1 MGWPWTWIVSSRPW
15 RVIFSA
21 RAEVGVSVRGDVEH
35 CRALRDRPREF
46 VDPPPLVDG
55 NDLIEH
61 GVPPGPEFRRLLQ
74 AVRDAQLDGEL
85 ATREEALCRVDRLR
99 EVGEG

>member
-1 MGWPWTWIVSSRPW
+1 MLVHPGAEELLDLAA
-15 RVIFSA
+15 A
-21 RAEVGVSVRGDVEH
+21 RAAAGLGVRGDVEH
-35 CRALRDRPREF
+35 CRALRDRPREV
-46 VDPPPLVDG
+46 VDPPRLLDG

-85 ATREEALCRVDRLR
+85 TTREEALHRVDCLR
-99 EVGEG
+99 ESPPEDPPG